1 MDNMHSVYVSLFNLC
16 YNLCKIQRFNP
27 INSFPAVAFPCS
39 MKQFRTL
46 VQKLDEN
53 VDTISP
59 KVNSA
64 VTRLEKKYEVS
75 LALYQRFDK

>member
-1 MDNMHSVYVSLFNLC
+1 MLFLCSV
-16 YNLCKIQRFNP
+16 
-27 INSFPAVAFPCS
+27 
-39 MKQFRTL
+39 KQFLTL
-46 VQKLDEN
+46 VRKLDEN

-75 LALYQRFDK
+75 LALYQRYVK